1 MVDAP
6 TRSAAFPQ
14 LKDEQAGASHPL
26 STDVWLSASA
36 GTGKTQVLT
45 ARVLRLLLHG
55 AKPESIL
62 CLTYTKAGAAEMADR
77 INRQL
82 ARWVRLKG
90 ADLAHDLKNLGE
102 DYGDDAQAHA
112 RTLFARV
119 LDAPGGGLRIQTIH
133 SFCQSLLGSF
143 PAEAGL
149 PSGFRPIEGREEALL
164 AESTLADMV
173 ADAERSGE
181 AGFIERVQALS
192 HRLGDQEARAYLRR
206 CTGAREALSALGSP
220 AGMLPRVRRS
230 LSNGIDD
237 IEGAVRL
244 ACSDGGFDAS
254 LLLLLRSMNAAWVTK
269 SGTVTVAGQNAV
281 SAINDWLEGDE
292 NRRYERLEGL
302 RLAWRT
308 KAGEPF
314 ARAPE
319 DPDYASVCDA
329 LDAWLVKLITL
340 KRAALIAPHIANALI
355 VGQRYADA
363 YAAAKR
369 RTGVVDF
376 NDLIAHTVRLLSDPG
391 IGAWIAYKLDQRT
404 DHILVDEAQDTN
416 AAQWT
421 IVKAIADEFYAGA
434 GAKGERLL
442 RTLFTVGDYKQAIF
456 GFQGTDPKQ
465 FQEAQSYFFD
475 RARAAERDPLDPSLA
490 LSFRS
495 SQPILDLVNA
505 VIATITP
512 DALGLDRAPPP
523 HRSGT
528 RGQAGA
534 ITLWPPV
541 RIDGDAADEDNDA
554 EEEGWISDTDLIL
567 ARRIA
572 ENVRGWIDGG
582 LTLHNQGRVAGPGDV
597 LILVRSRKDLARL
610 IVSRLVQADV
620 PVAGIDRLRLDAPI
634 AVKDLMACVRFVL
647 QPSDDLNLAAL
658 LVSPLIGWSQDDLYQ
673 HGRGRTKASLWQH
686 LGDAKPLPLLDLLN
700 RADLS
705 TPHRFIE
712 HILSGPMQGR
722 RRLLARLG
730 EEARDPIEELINATL
745 SFEREGLP
753 SLQRFVEWFDGG
765 DNEIKRD
772 SGEAGDAV
780 RVMTVHGAK
789 GLQAPIVILAD
800 ATADP
805 DGKRARGLDWEME
818 PALAVPVFRPRKDER
833 VLSIQTSADNAAA
846 REREEHWRL
855 LYVALTRAEEY
866 LFIGGALNRR
876 QLRNGPGDASWYSQV
891 EQAMRSI
898 GAIEDANGLVFARG
912 GGAKPSPRPK
922 SAKVQPLTRPDWMD
936 RAAPEEA
943 RPPRPLAPSA
953 IRPDD
958 SVPDPPASPAMRDAA
973 ERGIRLHGLFERL
986 PAIPAAQR
994 VAAAERWLEHA
1005 AGVPDREARAELV
1018 QAALAVIEHPDF
1030 AEIFSDDALAEAPL
1044 AGVVRDDVIAGT
1056 VDRLLIRD
1064 DRILVIDFK
1073 TGRRVPESLDAIP
1086 PHHLAQM
1093 SAYAAVL
1100 EGIFPGRRI
1109 EAALLYS
1116 HGPVLH
1122 ALPPEWLSR
1131 YDPRRSQ

>member
-1 MVDAP
+1 MVDAATSNTLP
-6 TRSAAFPQ
+6 ALTG
-14 LKDEQAGASHPL
+14 EQAGASHPR
-26 STDVWLSASA
+26 SSDIWLSASA
-36 GTGKTQVLT
+36 GTGKTQVLA
-45 ARVLRLLLHG
+45 ARVLRLLLNG
-55 AKPESIL
+55 ARPESIL
-62 CLTYTKAGAAEMADR
+62 CITFTKAGAAEMAER
-77 INRQL
+77 INTRL
-82 ARWVRLKG
+82 AHWVRARGTVLAK
-90 ADLAHDLKNLGE
+90 DLGNLGE
-102 DYGDDAQAHA
+102 DFGPDAQAHA

-173 ADAERSGE
+173 ADAERGGE
-181 AGFIERVQALS
+181 AGFIQRVQALS

-206 CTGAREALSALGSP
+206 CTGAREALAALGP
-220 AGMLPRVRRS
+220 PTGMLARVRRS

-244 ACSDGGFDAS
+244 ACSDGAFDS
-254 LLLLLRSMNAAWVTK
+254 SSLLLLRSMNAAWVTK
-269 SGTVTVAGQNAV
+269 TGTVTVAGQNAV
-281 SAINDWLEGDE
+281 SAIDGWLEGDE
-292 NRRYERLEGL
+292 GQRYEGLETL

-308 KAGEPF
+308 KAGDPF
-314 ARAPE
+314 TRTPDAPG
-319 DPDYASVCDA
+319 YVSVCDA
-329 LDAWLVKLITL
+329 LDEWLLRLIKL
-340 KRAALIAPHIANALI
+340 KRAALIAPHIANALT
-355 VGQRYADA
+355 VGQRYANA
-363 YAAAKR
+363 YAEAKR
-369 RTGVVDF
+369 RAGVVDF
-376 NDLIAHTVRLLSDPG
+376 NDLIAHTVSLLSDPG
-391 IGAWIAYKLDQRT
+391 VGAWIAYKLDQRT

-434 GAKGERLL
+434 GAKGERVL

-465 FQEAQSYFFD
+465 FQEAQTYFFD
-475 RARAAERDPLDPSLA
+475 RARAAERDPHDLSLA
-490 LSFRS
+490 RSFRS
-495 SQPILDLVNA
+495 SQPVLDLVNA
-505 VIATITP
+505 VITTITP
-512 DALGLDRAPPP
+512 EAFGLDRAPPP

-534 ITLWPPV
+534 VTLWSPV
-541 RIDGDAADEDNDA
+541 RLDADAADDETDA
-554 EEEGWISDTDLIL
+554 EEEGWISDTDLVL
-567 ARRIA
+567 ARNIA
-572 ENVRGWIDGG
+572 TEVRRWIDGG
-582 LTLHNQGRVAGPGDV
+582 LTLHNHGRVARPGDV

-647 QPSDDLNLAAL
+647 QPADDLNLAAL
-658 LVSPLIGWSQDDLYQ
+658 LVSPLIGWSQDELYVR
-673 HGRGRTKASLWQH
+673 GKGRTKATLWQH
-686 LGDAKPLPLLDLLN
+686 LGDAKPEPLLDLLN

-712 HILSGPMQGR
+712 HILSGPLQGR

-730 EEARDPIEELINATL
+730 EEARDPIEELVNAAL

-765 DNEIKRD
+765 ENEIKRE

-805 DGKRARGLDWEME
+805 EGRRARGLDWEIE
-818 PALAVPVFRPRKDER
+818 PDLTVPVFRPRKDER
-833 VLSIQTSADNAAA
+833 VLSIQASADNAAA
-846 REREEHWRL
+846 REGEEHWRL

-876 QLRNGPGDASWYSQV
+876 QLKNGLGKATWYSRV
-891 EQAMRSI
+891 EAAMRSM
-898 GAIEDANGLVFARG
+898 GAVEEGGALIFARG
-912 GGAKPSPRPK
+912 GGRPSAASPQGKAP
-922 SAKVQPLTRPDWMD
+922 SLAVRPDWMD
-936 RAAPEEA
+936 RPAPEEA

-1005 AGVPDREARAELV
+1005 AGVKDREARAELV
-1018 QAALAVIEHPDF
+1018 QAALAVIEHPAF
-1030 AEIFSDDALAEAPL
+1030 AELFSGDALAEAPL
-1044 AGVVRDDVIAGT
+1044 AGVVGDDVIAGT
-1056 VDRLLIRD
+1056 VDRLLIGD
-1064 DRILVIDFK
+1064 DRILVVDFK
-1073 TGRRVPESLDAIP
+1073 TGRRVPDSLEAIP

-1093 SAYAAVL
+1093 AAYAAVL
-1100 EGIFPGRRI
+1100 EGIFPGRTI